1 MFLKLYDSQEFLAID
16 QWDNPDGPVQLY
28 TDPDFGAAFAQLFE
42 SPPSLTIY
50 AETDWHQW

>member
-1 MFLKLYDSQEFLAID
+1 MFLKLDDSQEFLAID